1 MSRLRARSERGFSLV
16 ETLAAL
22 VVFSLVTLGIV
33 PVLLTSIRG
42 SNISRSYTVGKNVA
56 LEAMERVRGLPFYID
71 AATQPRPVDVLDL
84 YLPNLTA
91 YNTSSCTGFFTT
103 AVSCAAT
110 NYQVRSTP
118 TVEAPGYLTT
128 CTDAQPRLSY
138 CPTGI
143 ADDYSV
149 TYQTWFI
156 QEETATD
163 TDPETYNRV
172 PLCASGIV
180 TACVPTNYNASISG
194 RDLPAK
200 LLIEMIITVRWTSQG
215 RDRSYDLRT
224 VMGDRTFGDTK
235 VKAEATI
242 EYTINGVA
250 GYQDP
255 SAGGNRSEVNAT
267 AGYSQS
273 RIASERTSTA
283 DTTIRA
289 AEARLVNANT
299 TPDPCSLAPPGCP
312 GHDVVPPVS
321 GATSTLLAPTD
332 VTGTAITRS
341 FFSISHPQASIGAVA
356 GADTTHIAAHN
367 ALTSPHQ
374 AVVAGG
380 EPKAGGNFA
389 FLNGPNPHFWVDN
402 NREDTN
408 AFDFQS
414 GGNIRLFSVNPRGS
428 NNITGTTSAVTN
440 TIGSGVT
447 STASTAANDIRLFP
461 TQTIRARNSTF
472 NGAVV
477 VIENFTATVTCQAR
491 TDGVTTTP
499 TASYSATL
507 HYWFDPN
514 ENDISDGSYQTVNLS
529 LGGGAD
535 PLQTIRTAAMATS
548 GQGSLVIDTNNDTRD
563 VYLFPRFNN
572 REYYLENWSSAR
584 TTVPVVA
591 SQGRQVSVALEAAI
605 TLETTDIQRG
615 SSGGQVAGTSFG
627 ISVGSLSCSA
637 EDRR

>member
-1 MSRLRARSERGFSLV
+1 VIRLFARSERGFSLV

-22 VVFSLVTLGIV
+22 VVFSIVTLGLV

-84 YLPNLTA
+84 YIPNLTA
-91 YNTSSCTGFFTT
+91 YNSTTCNGFFTT

-128 CTDAQPRLSY
+128 CTASGPSN

-143 ADDYSV
+143 PAGVSV
-149 TYQTWFI
+149 TYQSWFI
-156 QEETATD
+156 QEETASD

-172 PLCASGIV
+172 PLCAAGIV
-180 TACVPTNYNASISG
+180 TACIPTNYNSTISG
-194 RDLPAK
+194 RDAPAK
-200 LLIEMIITVRWTSQG
+200 LLIEMIVTVRWTLQG
-215 RDRSYDLRT
+215 RARSYDLRT
-224 VMGDRTFGDTK
+224 VMGDRSFGDLK

-242 EYTINGVA
+242 DYSINAIA
-250 GYQDP
+250 GFLDP
-255 SAGGNRSEVNAT
+255 SSGSNRSEVNAT
-267 AGYSQS
+267 AGYAQS
-273 RIASERTSTA
+273 RVEAKRTSIA
-283 DTTIRA
+283 DTTVRA

-299 TPDPCSLAPPGCP
+299 TPDPCSLASPGCP
-312 GHDVVPPVS
+312 GDSIVAPAS
-321 GATSTLLAPTD
+321 GATSTLLAPAD
-332 VTGTAITRS
+332 VTGTALTQG

-356 GADTTHIAAHN
+356 GADTTHIAAHTATTPHR
-367 ALTSPHQ
+367 ALI
-374 AVVAGG
+374 AGG
-380 EPKAGGNFA
+380 NPVAGGNFA
-389 FLNGPNPHFWVDN
+389 FLNGPNPHFWIDN

-408 AFDFQS
+408 AFDFQA
-414 GGNIRLFSVNPRGS
+414 GGNIRLFSVNPRGT
-428 NNITGTTSAVTN
+428 NNITGSTSAVTN

-447 STASTAANDIRLFP
+447 STATTAANDIRLFP
-461 TQTIRARNSTF
+461 TQTIRNRNNTY

-477 VIENFTATVTCQAR
+477 VIENFTATVTCEA
-491 TDGVTTTP
+491 TTNGVATTP
-499 TASYSATL
+499 TAGYSATL
-507 HYWFDPN
+507 RYWFDPT
-514 ENDISDGSYQTVNLS
+514 ENDVSDGSYQTVNLS

-548 GQGSLVIDTNNDTRD
+548 GQGSLVIDSNNDTRD

-572 REYYLENWSSAR
+572 REYYLENWSSVR
-584 TTVPVVA
+584 SVSPVVA
-591 SQGRQVSVALEAAI
+591 SQGRQVSVSLEPAI

-615 SSGGQVAGTSFG
+615 TSGGQVTGTSFG
-627 ISVGSLSCSA
+627 ISIGSLRCSA